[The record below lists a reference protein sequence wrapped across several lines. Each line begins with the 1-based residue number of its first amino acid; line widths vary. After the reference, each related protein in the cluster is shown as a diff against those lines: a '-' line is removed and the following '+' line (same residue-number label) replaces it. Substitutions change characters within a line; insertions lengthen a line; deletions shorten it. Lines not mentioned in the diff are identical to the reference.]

1 MSTALRVIAWI
12 AAALLFGLGLVI
24 LIAVITQDSSP
35 TAAGWLIIVVLL
47 GLGGALGVVATL
59 AKASRPCP
67 QCGKGVKKG
76 LVICPTC
83 GFDFAT
89 TVPGAKPGPVSATP
103 AQPPQPP
110 QPPAAPAQPPS
121 PPAPP
126 AGS

>member
-12 AAALLFGLGLVI
+12 AAVLLFGLGLVI

-35 TAAGWLIIVVLL
+35 TAVGWLIIVVLL
-47 GLGGALGVVATL
+47 GLGGALGTVAAL
-59 AKASRPCP
+59 AKATRPCP

-83 GFDFAT
+83 GFDFST
-89 TVPGAKPGPVSATP
+89 TVPGAPQAAPSVPTA
-103 AQPPQPP
+103 PPP
-110 QPPAAPAQPPS
+110 PPAATVPPS
-121 PPAPP
+121 PPPPP